1 MKGLRK
7 RVVRVFVASALI
19 LGVTVAVGGRPS
31 IGPRTRPLTADAEI
45 LQGREAAG
53 QDMSFLRDLP
63 RIAAPNLTMKYLL
76 PVSSGVAPRLLLQPT
91 QIHVA
96 VVGLR
101 NNKGQVLCSLFSS
114 AIAFPQKDDK
124 AVAHYAGEISDRQAF
139 CEFPGIAP
147 GTYAVSAFHDEN
159 SNGKL
164 DTNFMGI
171 PREGVAAS
179 NDARGRLGSPK
190 FNDAAFQVSG
200 DQVNLRITITYL
212 KVGRL

>member
-31 IGPRTRPLTADAEI
+31 IGARARRRL
-45 LQGREAAG
+45 
-53 QDMSFLRDLP
+53 FLKR
-63 RIAAPNLTMKYLL
+63 
-76 PVSSGVAPRLLLQPT
+76 T
-91 QIHVA
+91 QIHVG

-124 AVAHYAGEISDRQAF
+124 AVAHYAAEISDRRAS

-179 NDARGRLGSPK
+179 NDARGRLGPPK
-190 FNDAAFQVSG
+190 FNDAAFKVSG
-200 DQVNLRITITYL
+200 DQVNLKITITYL
-212 KVGRL
+212 KVGIV